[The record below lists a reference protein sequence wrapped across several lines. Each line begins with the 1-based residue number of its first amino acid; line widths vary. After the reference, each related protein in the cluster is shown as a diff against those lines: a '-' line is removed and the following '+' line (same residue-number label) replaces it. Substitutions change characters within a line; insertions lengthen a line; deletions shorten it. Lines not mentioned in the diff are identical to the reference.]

1 MNLET
6 VRSRLATS
14 FTRSRFY
21 PWLIVAI
28 LFFVAAF
35 NYGHGTAITTLFPL
49 LREDLGMTDV
59 ELAAVSTLFL
69 WSYGIASPLAGYA
82 GDRLSRSA
90 VITRSLAL
98 WSLITIATSQ
108 AATSSQL
115 LGMRVVLGLPQ
126 ALYIPA
132 AIAFIADYHSLRT
145 RALAISLHLT
155 GFYFGVVASGTL
167 TGYLGD
173 HYGWR
178 FSTLTLGIAGLLMA
192 LLCHFLLFD
201 RKDSERLDGDV
212 VARPEQPLPLGKT
225 VTRITRV
232 PSFWILTVAGM
243 MMSVVAWIFNTWL
256 PLFFRERFGMS
267 LAGAGF
273 TGTVATQVGGGMGGL
288 VGGYISD
295 LVARRQLRHR
305 MLVQAVCSFVAAPFL
320 LAFLGSSGLS
330 VILFCIFSYAFVRA
344 IGGANEAPVI
354 CDILPRRQRA
364 PAFGIMNMLNCLTG
378 GAGVLVAG
386 YLKRDFGLPGI
397 FTGAASLVF
406 LAGFLFVVGYVFF
419 IRRDLKRYQ
428 PGFSAE

>member
-212 VARPEQPLPLGKT
+212 VARPETAAAAGKDRNPHYAGSLLLDSHGGRDDD
-225 VTRITRV
+225 VRGGLDLQHLAA
-232 PSFWILTVAGM
+232 SFFPRKIRNVFGR
-243 MMSVVAWIFNTWL
+243 S
-256 PLFFRERFGMS
+256 RFYRNRRHSGRRRH
-267 LAGAGF
+267 GGP
-273 TGTVATQVGGGMGGL
+273 GGGIYLRPGGAPA
-288 VGGYISD
+288 VAPSD
-295 LVARRQLRHR
+295 A
-305 MLVQAVCSFVAAPFL
+305 
-320 LAFLGSSGLS
+320 GSSG
-330 VILFCIFSYAFVRA
+330 VLFRSGAVPAGFSRLEWTVRYPFLHLLVCFCA
-344 IGGANEAPVI
+344 GHWGANEAPVI

-397 FTGAASLVF
+397 FTG
-406 LAGFLFVVGYVFF
+406 
-419 IRRDLKRYQ
+419 RRQL
-428 PGFSAE
+428 GFSGRVPLRGWDMCSSSAGT